1 MERLGGFIER
11 IGLAMAGKRNPWGNG
26 PKGDGPGSGG
36 GDDGGEDAPS
46 GESDAPKPRGPRNP
60 WLPEGGG
67 EREPRRSANIE
78 DIFRTRGPEGPRR
91 GKGGPGGGG
100 GPRFTIPRRPDG
112 KSWLPLIGGAVVA
125 GWLLFSSVHQVAPK
139 EQGVVTTL
147 GRYTRTLQPGLNFTF
162 PWPIQQV
169 AVEPVST
176 IRSFR
181 IPESGEEKLIL
192 TSDQNL
198 VDLSYV
204 VRWYISDLTNYQF
217 RLAEPEQ
224 TIAEVAEAA
233 MRASVA
239 EKTLDETLSG
249 AGRAEI
255 QQRVQARMQAILD
268 AYKAG
273 VTIEGV
279 QIEKTDP
286 PERVIEAFK
295 DVSTAQQDAD
305 ADINRARAY
314 AQQLLAKAQGDA
326 TAFDKIYA
334 EYKLAPEVTRR
345 RLYYETMEA
354 VLSKTDKTVIEAQGV
369 TPYLPLPEVKRRAQQ
384 PPLVVEGK

>member
-1 MERLGGFIER
+1 MERLGGFIGR
-11 IGLAMAGKRNPWGNG
+11 IGLAMAGRRNPWGGG
-26 PKGDGPGSGG
+26 PKGDEPAGSDGG
-36 GDDGGEDAPS
+36 GDPPAGDSDGS
-46 GESDAPKPRGPRNP
+46 KPRGPRNP

-78 DIFRTRGPEGPRR
+78 DIFKTRGPEGPRR
-91 GKGGPGGGG
+91 RGGGGGSG
-100 GPRFTIPRRPDG
+100 GPRFTLPRRPDG
-112 KSWLPLIGGAVVA
+112 KSWVPLILTGIVGL
-125 GWLLFSSVHQVAPK
+125 WLLVSSIHQVAPK

-147 GRYTRTLQPGLNFTF
+147 GRYTRTLQPGLKLTF
-162 PWPIQQV
+162 PWPIQKV
-169 AVEPVST
+169 DIETVST

-181 IPESGEEKLIL
+181 IPASGEEKLIL

-204 VRWYISDLTNYQF
+204 VRWYIKDLTNYRF
-217 RLAEPEQ
+217 RLAEPEA

-233 MRASVA
+233 MRATVA
-239 EKTLDETLSG
+239 EKTLDQTLSG
-249 AGRAEI
+249 AGRADI
-255 QQRVQARMQAILD
+255 QQRVQTRMQAILD

-314 AQQLLAKAQGDA
+314 AQQVLAQAQGDA

-334 EYKLAPEVTRR
+334 QYKLAPEVTRR

-354 VLSKTDKTVIEAQGV
+354 VLSKTDKTVVEAAGV
-369 TPYLPLPEVKRRAQQ
+369 TPYLPLPEIKRRAQQ
-384 PPLVVEGK
+384 PPVVVEGK